1 MKHLIIILT
10 VVIFSS
16 SGIFAQQ
23 EMTKDTEAKK
33 ILDALSKKTKSYE
46 SLRIKFSYTINNKQ
60 NNYIETQFGYAFLSG
75 KKYKIIIP
83 GNEIFSDGITVWT
96 YMKEAEELTITE
108 PGPDEESI
116 FNPAKLF
123 TIYESGYKYILMGQE
138 KIDNQ
143 IHNVIDLYPELEDQS
158 PYSKIRLKINKIK
171 NQITS
176 VNTFEKSGV
185 IYTININEYKPNVK
199 ITDKLFTFDKT
210 KYPENIEI
218 VDMR

>member
-1 MKHLIIILT
+1 MKHIIIILT
-10 VVIFSS
+10 VIIISS
-16 SGIFAQQ
+16 SGIIAQK
-23 EMTKDTEAKK
+23 EMIKDPEAKK
-33 ILDALSKKTKSYE
+33 ILDALSKKTKSYK
-46 SLRIKFSYTINNKQ
+46 SLRIKFSYTIENKQ

-96 YMKEAEELTITE
+96 YMKEAEEITITE

-123 TIYESGYKYILMGQE
+123 TIYESGYKYILIGHE

-143 IHNVIDLYPELEDQS
+143 NYSVIDLYPELEDQS
-158 PYSKIRLKINKIK
+158 PYSKIRLKINTEK

-176 VNTFEKSGV
+176 VNTFEKSGLV
-185 IYTININEYKPNVK
+185 YTINVSEYKPNVK
-199 ITDKLFTFDKT
+199 VTDKLFTFDKT
-210 KYPENIEI
+210 KYPESIEI
-218 VDMR
+218 IDMR